1 MESAI
6 LGIVSM
12 EGTQATETIPKRYH
26 PIGFIFK
33 QKTES
38 VKTNEFNQT
47 AGGLE
52 Y

>member
-12 EGTQATETIPKRYH
+12 EGAQETIPKLYH
-26 PIGFIFK
+26 PIGLIFK

-38 VKTNEFNQT
+38 VKTNEFKQ
-47 AGGLE
+47 LD
-52 Y
+52 

>member
-1 MESAI
+1 MALIMESAI

-12 EGTQATETIPKRYH
+12 EGAEATETIPKLYH

-38 VKTNEFNQT
+38 VKTNEFKQ
-47 AGGLE
+47 LD
-52 Y
+52 